1 MLCEW
6 GCNICVANDRWRHFF
21 RLSLTHKGDTFMK
34 SLVFSGLIL
43 ACALPL
49 AAQALLQ
56 KATNSVSV
64 LKFGAKPN
72 DHLSDN
78 AAFQK
83 AVNSARVVLIPA
95 GTYVLSSVD
104 IPADT
109 YLKPQG
115 KVTIKQERNP
125 AGNKDLRIFYVRGSN
140 VTIENMIFRGNID
153 VDAGEQNHAIYTYPA
168 DSVLKNINI
177 SGVSGY
183 DLRGDLICLG
193 GQNNHAY
200 ISQASISNI
209 YGKNIYRNTISLTA
223 VDGVAI
229 SNVRSENA
237 GLFGIDLEGDANGAP
252 LKNVTITDVSLER
265 LGFIGEGK
273 EPCTNVLVKNCL
285 IDGDKFT
292 SNPSHPYAVHD
303 YTHDAL
309 LIRYSVNLKFENL
322 TIANAW
328 RYSVFALEGVGNSN
342 GLSFTKL
349 TIKNSGTHYA
359 PLKNATY
366 WKYADNIAIT
376 DLEVDVKEGGNWGE
390 FADRPTAQPKL
401 NNLKIK
407 AVQ

>member
-1 MLCEW
+1 MLCE
-6 GCNICVANDRWRHFF
+6 GVYNIFVANGYLRLFF
-21 RLSLTHKGDTFMK
+21 RLSLCLKINKLMK
-34 SLVFSGLIL
+34 SLVVSFLIL
-43 ACALPL
+43 AWGLRT
-49 AAQALLQ
+49 AAQDPLPKTA
-56 KATNSVSV
+56 NSVSV
-64 LKFGAKPN
+64 LNFGAKPN
-72 DHLSDN
+72 DSLSDN
-78 AAFQK
+78 EAFQK
-83 AVNSARVVLIPA
+83 AVNAAKVVLIPA
-95 GTYVLSSVD
+95 GTYLLSSVD
-104 IPADT
+104 VPANT

-140 VTIENMIFRGNID
+140 VTIENIIFRGNID
-153 VDAGEQNHAIYTYPA
+153 IDAGEQNHAIFTYPG
-168 DSVLKNINI
+168 DSVLKNIKI

-183 DLRGDLICLG
+183 DLRGDVICLG

-200 ISQASISNI
+200 ISQAKISDI

-223 VDGVAI
+223 VDGVTI

-252 LKNVTITDVSLER
+252 LKNVTITDVKLER

-273 EPCTNVLVKNCL
+273 EPCTNVVVKNCV
-285 IDGDKFT
+285 IDGAKFT
-292 SNPSHPYAVHD
+292 STPSHPHAEHD

-309 LIRYSVNLKFENL
+309 LIRYSQNLKFENL

-342 GLSFTKL
+342 NLSFEKL

-376 DLEVDVKEGGNWGE
+376 DLEVDVKAGGNWGE

-401 NNLKIK
+401 GKLKVNP
-407 AVQ
+407 VQ